1 MDQQRPGL
9 LPGEKIIVLQGRG
22 AGRMPHLCNHLGPIE
37 FERKSDAMKCA
48 ARVNGIPYKPQK
60 FWMIR
65 FEF

>member
-22 AGRMPHLCNHLGPIE
+22 VNRMPHLCNDFGPLE
-37 FERKSDAMKCA
+37 FVRKSEAMRVA
-48 ARVNGIPYKPQK
+48 ARVNGIPYKGAK
-60 FWMIR
+60 FWMIL